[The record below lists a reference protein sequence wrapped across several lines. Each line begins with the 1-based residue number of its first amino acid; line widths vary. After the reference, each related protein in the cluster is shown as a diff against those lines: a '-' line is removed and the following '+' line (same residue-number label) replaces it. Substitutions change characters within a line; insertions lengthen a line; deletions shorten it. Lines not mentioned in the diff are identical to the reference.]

1 VKEKNK
7 MEDRMKFG
15 IVSNPNIEK
24 ATGIAK
30 DVIEFL
36 FDKAEVTI
44 EESLARNLEVP
55 GQPLSTM
62 QPDILITIG
71 GDGTVLWTLQR
82 NPTKVFCI
90 NAGVLG
96 FLTEVSPDLAIESLG
111 RILKGDYIID
121 KRARLKTE
129 VNGKRLYD
137 SINEAVIHTSHVAKM
152 RHFKIKVDDDLL
164 ADIRADGIIIATPT
178 GSTCYAMSVGSPL
191 IDPRVNAFVIAPIA
205 PFKLSARPY
214 VVPIESKI
222 TIKILEPDR
231 PCILV
236 LDGQYETQVSSD
248 VEIRFTA
255 SEKPAELVRFSTD
268 FYKRVSEKLVL

>member
-1 VKEKNK
+1 
-7 MEDRMKFG
+7 MKFG
-15 IVSNPNIEK
+15 VLSNPNIEK

-30 DVIEFL
+30 EVIDYL
-36 FDKAEVTI
+36 QDKAEVTI
-44 EESLARNLEVP
+44 EESLATKLGVE
-55 GQPLSTM
+55 GKILSQMT
-62 QPDILITIG
+62 PDIMITIG

-82 NPTKVFCI
+82 SNVKLFCI

-96 FLTEVSPDLAIESLG
+96 FLTEVSPDQALASLD

-121 KRARLKTE
+121 KRARLKTTLNRE
-129 VNGKRLYD
+129 RLFD

-152 RHFKIKVDDDLL
+152 RHFEIMVDDNLL
-164 ADIRADGIIIATPT
+164 SNIRADGMIVATPT

-214 VVPIESKI
+214 VVPIESEI
-222 TIKILEPDR
+222 SIKLLEPER

-236 LDGQYETQVSSD
+236 LDGQYETQVESEW
-248 VEIRFTA
+248 EIKFAA
-255 SEKPAELVRFSTD
+255 SERPAELVRFSTD

>member
-1 VKEKNK
+1 
-7 MEDRMKFG
+7 MKFG
-15 IVSNPNIEK
+15 VLSNPNIEK

-30 DVIEFL
+30 EVIDFL
-36 FDKAEVTI
+36 QDKAEVTI
-44 EESLARNLEVP
+44 EESLAAKLEVK
-55 GQPLSTM
+55 GKTLSQM
-62 QPDILITIG
+62 NPDILITIG
-71 GDGTVLWTLQR
+71 GDGTVLWALQR
-82 NPTKVFCI
+82 TKVKLFCI

-96 FLTEVSPDLAIESLG
+96 FLTEVSPDQALESLD
-111 RILKGDYIID
+111 RILNGDYIID

-129 VNGKRLYD
+129 LNGERLYD

-152 RHFKIKVDDDLL
+152 RHFKIMVDDNLL
-164 ADIRADGIIIATPT
+164 SDIRADGMIVATPT

-214 VVPIESKI
+214 VVPIESEI
-222 TIKILEPDR
+222 TIKLLEPER

-236 LDGQYETQVSSD
+236 LDGQYETQVQSEG
-248 VEIRFTA
+248 EIKFTA

>member
-1 VKEKNK
+1 
-7 MEDRMKFG
+7 MKFG
-15 IVSNPNIEK
+15 VLSNPNIEK

-30 DVIEFL
+30 EVIEFL
-36 FDKAEVTI
+36 NDKAEIEI
-44 EESLARNLEVP
+44 EESLAAKLEVE
-55 GQPLSTM
+55 GRSLSDM
-62 QPDILITIG
+62 DPDILITIG
-71 GDGTVLWTLQR
+71 GDGTVLWALQR
-82 NPTKVFCI
+82 SHVKLFCI

-96 FLTEVSPDLAIESLG
+96 FLTEVSPDQAIDSLD

-121 KRARLKTE
+121 KRARLKT
-129 VNGKRLYD
+129 VLNGERLYD

-152 RHFKIKVDDDLL
+152 RHFEIKVDENLL
-164 ADIRADGIIIATPT
+164 SEIRADGMIVATPT

-214 VVPIESKI
+214 VVPIESEI
-222 TIKILEPDR
+222 TIRILEQKR

-236 LDGQYETQVSSD
+236 LDGQYETQVESE
-248 VEIRFTA
+248 VEIKFTA

-268 FYKRVSEKLVL
+268 FYERVSEKWVL

>member
-1 VKEKNK
+1 
-7 MEDRMKFG
+7 MKFG
-15 IVSNPNIEK
+15 VLSNPNIEK

-30 DVIEFL
+30 EVIDFL
-36 FDKAEVTI
+36 KDKAEITI
-44 EESLARNLEVP
+44 EESLAAKLEVE
-55 GQPLSTM
+55 GKTLSQM
-62 QPDILITIG
+62 NPDILITIG
-71 GDGTVLWTLQR
+71 GDGTVLWALQR
-82 NPTKVFCI
+82 AKVKLFCI

-96 FLTEVSPDLAIESLG
+96 FLTEVSPDQALESLT
-111 RILKGDYIID
+111 RILNGDYIID

-129 VNGKRLYD
+129 LNGDRLYD

-152 RHFKIKVDDDLL
+152 RHFKIMVDDNLL
-164 ADIRADGIIIATPT
+164 SDIRADGVIVATPT

-214 VVPIESKI
+214 VVPIESEI
-222 TIKILEPDR
+222 TIKLLEPER

-236 LDGQYETQVSSD
+236 LDGQYETQVQSEA
-248 VEIRFTA
+248 EIKFTA
-255 SEKPAELVRFSTD
+255 SEKPAELVRFSMD

>member
-1 VKEKNK
+1 
-7 MEDRMKFG
+7 MKFG
-15 IVSNPNIEK
+15 VLSNPKIEK

-30 DVIEFL
+30 EIIEYLSDKADVI
-36 FDKAEVTI
+36 I
-44 EESLARNLEVP
+44 EESLAGKLEVE
-55 GQPLSTM
+55 GKTLSQM
-62 QPDILITIG
+62 DPDFMITIG

-82 NPTKVFCI
+82 SNVKLFCI

-96 FLTEVSPDLAIESLG
+96 FLTEVSPDLALTSLD

-121 KRARLKTE
+121 KRARIKTTL
-129 VNGKRLYD
+129 NGKRLYD

-152 RHFKIKVDDDLL
+152 RHFEIMVDDDLL
-164 ADIRADGIIIATPT
+164 SNIRADGMIVATPT

-214 VVPIESKI
+214 VVPIESEI
-222 TIKILEPDR
+222 RIKLLEPER

-236 LDGQYETQVSSD
+236 LDGQYETQVGSED
-248 VEIRFTA
+248 EIKFTT